1 MKGLIRFFSNL
12 VVYGFIFCIVI
23 LAVFA
28 VFSRKID
35 SFNYRFFLVQSGSME
50 PAIMTGDVIFVKY
63 QSRYQINDV
72 ITFYEEDKR
81 IVTHRIVSTRNGKF
95 VTKGDANRT
104 EDNSVVDVQ
113 NVIGKTV
120 LVVPKIGYLVDFSR
134 TLNGFIFFIIFP
146 GVVLI
151 ISQLLHFGK

>member
-12 VVYGFIFCIVI
+12 AVYGFIFCIVI

-28 VFSRKID
+28 IFSRKID

-63 QSRYQINDV
+63 QSQYQTNDV
-72 ITFYEEDKR
+72 ITFYEGDKR
-81 IVTHRIVSTRNGKF
+81 IVTHRIVATRDGKF

-104 EDNSVVDVQ
+104 EDNSVVDVK
-113 NVIGKTV
+113 NVIGKTI